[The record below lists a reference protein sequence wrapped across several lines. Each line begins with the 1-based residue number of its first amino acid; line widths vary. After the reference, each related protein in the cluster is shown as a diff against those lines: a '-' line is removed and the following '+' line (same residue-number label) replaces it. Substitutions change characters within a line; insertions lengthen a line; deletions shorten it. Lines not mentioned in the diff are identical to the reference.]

1 MTIPLRI
8 YRALIR
14 AHALQRPFRTL
25 LSIAGVALGVL
36 ASVAIGTANIQ
47 VLRSFE
53 QAVTTVAGPATV
65 EIAGH
70 DLGVDES
77 AISVVRAVEG
87 VVSAAPVIEE
97 SVVIAQGEARGQM
110 LQILG
115 LDLLAESG
123 ARGFRLA
130 QADADAALEALLAPD
145 TLYLG
150 RQVAADWNLNVGSIV
165 EVTVGGRV
173 VPLRVAG
180 LIHHE
185 TAGTSL
191 WDRLAVMDIAAAQL
205 LFQSVGRLDRIELVT
220 TPNRPLDTIIDAL
233 REVLPPHFIVQR
245 PAQRTKQVENM
256 VWAFQLNL
264 SVMSWVGLLVGV
276 FLIYNTI
283 AFVVA
288 QRRREIGIYRALGM
302 TERRVAG
309 LFLMEAGLLGLLGGL
324 VGGLGGVWLSR
335 GLVSL
340 VSRTVSDLY
349 APVTSSGAMLSMDTV
364 TFMAVA
370 KGVLLGTVVSMVG
383 ALGPSA
389 EAGRTVTVRALAPG
403 DYEATN
409 HLRAGLW
416 GWVSLGLLALAGIC
430 SLMGPVGNLP
440 LFGYFATVCL
450 LGALSCLAPICI
462 KALGWRPLRRESKTM
477 VVGGSLRLIAA
488 DQASRHPGRNAVTV
502 SALMVGLAIMIGVVV
517 MVRSFRDTVEY
528 WVDETVMADLIVA
541 PQSWLQGKQSGQASR
556 ALPGTWDLTLSA
568 IDGIAAV
575 DTYRE
580 AYVGVEGQSVA
591 LVSRDLRLH
600 AQRSRYLMVHGDS
613 SAALRRAAET
623 GGALLSEVLATRLQ
637 LHEGDRFTITT
648 PAGPVAVPVEGIFYD
663 YATDGGKMVM
673 DRAWYRRQWHDDRV
687 TVYSVYLA
695 PGVDAEHVRRSIV
708 TRVAGMDGMTLPP
721 LVIRNHELR
730 QEILDI
736 FDRSFVLTYVL
747 EAIAVLV
754 AVLGIVNTLVTAVL
768 ERRREFAALR
778 TIGASTSQV
787 ERLVLWEAAYLGLI
801 GAVLGVAGGLLLALL
816 LIHVINKQSFG
827 WTIQMTVPGGV
838 ILQAVGLALTAALV
852 AGYWPARWA
861 ARQPVV
867 EGLREE

>member
-1 MTIPLRI
+1 MTISFMLHS
-8 YRALIR
+8 ALIR
-14 AHALQRPFRTL
+14 AHAFQRPFRTL

-36 ASVAIGTANIQ
+36 ASVAIGTANVQ

-53 QAVTTVAGPATV
+53 QAVTTIAGPATL

-77 AISVVRAVEG
+77 AITAIRAVEG
-87 VVSAAPVIEE
+87 VVSAAPVLEE
-97 SVVIAQGEARGQM
+97 SIVVAQGEQRGQA

-115 LDLLAESG
+115 LDLLAEAG
-123 ARGFRLA
+123 TRGFQLS
-130 QADADAALEALLAPD
+130 QADAAVALETLLAPD
-145 TLYLG
+145 ALYLG
-150 RQVAADWNLNVGSIV
+150 RQVAAEWNLGVGSVV
-165 EVTVGGRV
+165 EVMVGGRV
-173 VPLRVAG
+173 VQLRVAG
-180 LIHHE
+180 LIHSE
-185 TAGTSL
+185 AARTSL

-205 LFQSVGRLDRIELVT
+205 LFQSIGRLDRIELVT
-220 TPNRPLDTIIDAL
+220 TPGRPLDDIIVSL
-233 REVLPPHFIVQR
+233 RAVLPPNLIVQR

-309 LFLMEAGLLGLLGGL
+309 LFLVEAGLLGLLGGL
-324 VGGLGGVWLSR
+324 LGGLGGVWLAS

-349 APVTSSGAMLSMDTV
+349 APVASGELILSMDMLTV
-364 TFMAVA
+364 TAVA

-383 ALGPSA
+383 ALGPSI

-403 DYEATN
+403 DYEAAN
-409 HLRAGLW
+409 QLRAGLW
-416 GWVSLGLLALAGIC
+416 AWISLVLLVLAGLC
-430 SLMGPVGNLP
+430 SLMGPVGDLP

-450 LGALSCLAPICI
+450 LGALSCIAPMCI
-462 KALGWRPLRRESKTM
+462 KLLGWRHLFRESKTM

-488 DQASRHPGRNAVTV
+488 DQSARHPGRNAVTV
-502 SALMVGLAIMIGVVV
+502 SALMVGLSIMIGVVV
-517 MVRSFRDTVEY
+517 MVRSFRDTVEF

-541 PQSWLQGKQSGQASR
+541 PQSWLQGKQAGQASR
-556 ALPGTWDLTLSA
+556 ALPGSWRPTLSS

-575 DTYRE
+575 DIYRDV
-580 AYVGVEGQSVA
+580 YVDVAGQPVA

-623 GGALLSEVLATRLQ
+623 GGALLSEVLANRLRVR
-637 LHEGDRFTITT
+637 EGDQVSITT
-648 PAGPVAVPVEGIFYD
+648 PAGPVAVSVEGIFYD

-673 DRAWYRRQWHDDRV
+673 DRTWYQQQWHDDRA

-695 PGVDAEHVRRSIV
+695 AGADVEQVRQSIV
-708 TRVAGMDGMTLPP
+708 THVAGMDGMTLPP

-730 QEILDI
+730 KEILDI

-778 TIGASTSQV
+778 AIGASTRQV

-801 GAVLGVAGGLLLALL
+801 GAALGVVGGLLLALL

-838 ILQAVGLALTAALV
+838 ILQAVGLALTSALV